1 MCLCVLEIPV
11 CCLVA
16 AVASEVGCVYV
27 WRKGEVVREGGGR
40 GREGGRSVFKSSV
53 CYLVSE
59 VGSVCGGRDGGRS
72 VRGRREGGVEE

>member
-16 AVASEVGCVYV
+16 AVA
-27 WRKGEVVREGGGR
+27 
-40 GREGGRSVFKSSV
+40 
-53 CYLVSE
+53 SE